1 MSGIF
6 DAGSVT
12 WPSGPASSK
21 QTNYK
26 RRAYG
31 TIKAVGNKNF
41 TCHGSQILSFQDL
54 SAPDVKRGGR
64 YAAAPHLTSITTKNH
79 GGGDMSEVA
88 LWEIEFQYTV
98 YDKAT
103 LDACATSFMIPNAKV
118 NISFGWNTGPSV
130 NIEAEIFDFS
140 WDYSVDNGSWSCTG
154 KALGSAA
161 GGAGGIMIATA
172 ENAKTVTDDAG
183 ERVGS
188 SIFSQLDIEAM
199 REMGVHREKDGKLTG
214 EGIPGK
220 DGSAKQNGDYGIIN
234 AFVESGWFS
243 DTSNYATMVRFE
255 HLLTTLNNAILK
267 SGFKYKLLGGTYPAF
282 PFLRSADPLLLCLP
296 GTAAA
301 YNEGVANNKNNFSGL
316 TGAVGITNNVWV
328 STQFLRKI
336 EEDLLGKQSDKN
348 TKGEFSANKYLSKLF
363 GEFTNLTGGAMDL
376 AITTDPKDD
385 KIFLIINK
393 KTDINYTGSGS
404 ALKLRDVNSPV
415 KSVSMSSNMD
425 PDMMAIAISGKSGQY
440 ATDMADNIFGGC
452 KILDARKSKVLP
464 ETTEE
469 KLKKKLQELG
479 NKYDNGIVTDLK
491 KLNREYVNDSCKGKG
506 ISVRYSIDLSVT
518 TDGFVPSFGQEF
530 TVDPIPASV
539 GSGNVSFVVG
549 EIEHKVDGTTFETT
563 VVGYMMVNT

>member
-31 TIKAVGNKNF
+31 TIKADGNKNF
-41 TCHGSQILSFQDL
+41 TCNGSQILSFQDL

-118 NISFGWNTGPSV
+118 KISFGWNTGPSV

-161 GGAGGIMIATA
+161 GGAGGIMIATVDSPT
-172 ENAKTVTDDAG
+172 TVKDDAG
-183 ERVGS
+183 ERMGS
-188 SIFSQLDIEAM
+188 SVFSQLDIEAM
-199 REMGVHREKDGKLTG
+199 VTMGVHRDEDGKLTG
-214 EGIPGK
+214 PGTPGA
-220 DGSAKQNGDYGIIN
+220 DGSAKQTDDFGIIN

-255 HLLTTLNNAILK
+255 LLLQTINDAILK
-267 SGFKYKLLGGTYPAF
+267 SGFKYKLEGGTYPAGAS
-282 PFLRSADPLLLCLP
+282 LRSADPLLLCLP

-301 YNEGVANNKNNFSGL
+301 YNEVVDENKNNFSGL
-316 TGAVGITNNVWV
+316 KGVVGQTNDVWV

-363 GEFTNLTGGAMDL
+363 GEFANLTGGALDL
-376 AITTDPKDD
+376 AITTDPNK
-385 KIFLIINK
+385 KETFLIINK
-393 KTDINYTGSGS
+393 KEIKYNRSGS

-440 ATDMADNIFGGC
+440 ATDLADNIFGGC
-452 KILDARKSKVLP
+452 KILDDRKSDVPP

-469 KLKKKLQELG
+469 KLKKKIQELG
-479 NKYDNGIVTDLK
+479 NKYDNGTVTDLK
-491 KLNREYVNDSCKGKG
+491 KLNREYVNDSSKGKG